1 MIGTAPARSFCIIS
15 WRTSPTYFSSLI
27 VYRVFLC
34 VVLFFC
40 PFINVLSF
48 IFKLFCCFCS
58 IFQTMLFEL
67 QCSARALSQQSFLYI
82 FAGFFFFFGLE
93 QQLSRLS
100 EGLSNV
106 STLAALSFIFS
117 PILTPDHFQG
127 NVFSLLIWRMT
138 LT

>member
-40 PFINVLSF
+40 PFINVLLF

-82 FAGFFFFFGLE
+82 FAGFFFFWTWTVVVPAFWRSFKCFNIGCF
-93 QQLSRLS
+93 
-100 EGLSNV
+100 V
-106 STLAALSFIFS
+106 S
-117 PILTPDHFQG
+117 HFQS
-127 NVFSLLIWRMT
+127 NPYTWPFSGQCF
-138 LT
+138 

>member
-40 PFINVLSF
+40 PFINVLLF

-82 FAGFFFFFGLE
+82 FAGFFFFLDLNSSCPGFLKVF
-93 QQLSRLS
+93 QMFQHWLLC
-100 EGLSNV
+100 
-106 STLAALSFIFS
+106 LSFSVQSLHLTIFRAMF
-117 PILTPDHFQG
+117 L
-127 NVFSLLIWRMT
+127 VC
-138 LT
+138 